1 MQSKD
6 RILGQDIITEL
17 FDAVQRQDII
27 TKIIKVLI

>member
-17 FDAVQRQDII
+17 FDAVQGQDII